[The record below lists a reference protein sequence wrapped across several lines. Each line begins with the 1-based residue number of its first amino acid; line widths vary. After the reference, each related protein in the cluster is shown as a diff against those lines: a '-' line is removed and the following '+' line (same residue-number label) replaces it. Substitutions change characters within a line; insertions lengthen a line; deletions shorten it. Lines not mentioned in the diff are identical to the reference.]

1 MDFYKRNVDV
11 LREEANKL
19 VVTLA
24 DILLQK
30 GKAELVSYVWAYVEE
45 GLRKAKLFE
54 KATCNK
60 GCSFCCHDTIY
71 GSQIEIEVIKS
82 ILKELKIKPDRKRS
96 KIQNSKAPDKLTWQ
110 EKACVYLA
118 EDGTCRIYQFRPIV
132 CRTHNN
138 VGPMDDC
145 NKEFEPN
152 KSVQE
157 GRIIEVEAMQIALM
171 LLSVELT
178 GKELVPLHKVMH

>member
-1 MDFYKRNVDV
+1 MRDLK
-11 LREEANKL
+11 K
-19 VVTLA
+19 
-24 DILLQK
+24 Q
-30 GKAELVSYVWAYVEE
+30 
-45 GLRKAKLFE
+45 KLFE
-54 KATCNK
+54 TATCNK

-96 KIQNSKAPDKLTWQ
+96 KIQNSKTADKLTWA
-110 EKACVYLA
+110 EKACVYLSD
-118 EDGTCRIYQFRPIV
+118 EGKCRIYQYRPIV

-138 VGPMDDC
+138 VGPMEDC
-145 NKEFEPN
+145 NKEFDPI

-157 GRIIEVEAMQIALM
+157 GRIIEVEAMSIALM

-178 GKELVPLHKVMH
+178 GKELVPIHKVMH